1 MERQMAFHILGLKET
16 KDESAIQDAYR
27 GLLRQTN
34 PEDDPEGFK
43 RLREAYEAA
52 LAWARKPE
60 EQEQGEKTDI
70 DRWIDRADQ
79 VYRNICLRR
88 QPEAWKEV
96 LEDPLCDDLD
106 TSLQAREAMMAYL
119 MDHIYLPNAVWKLF
133 DKRFQIVEDRENL
146 EQQFPRDFL
155 NYVTYYIQN
164 EEFINY
170 SLFQILDQEGM
181 DADAY
186 IRNYL
191 GVKRLVDQGEIK
203 ECREKLEA
211 LEAFGIYHPYQD
223 VEMLRVLYAL
233 MERARSE
240 MPQGMTFEETPGGE
254 EAVRIMQNLLEH
266 YGEDSYV
273 QLHCGMG
280 KWTLGEEEAAAG
292 LWEKILEK
300 HPSHYMAKFY
310 IVRYLMKKEEYRQ
323 AKEKMLELLDID
335 GNDEQVIGYL
345 HTANEAL
352 IKEYE
357 EKQKEAES
365 QNQHLKFED
374 AVDLARC
381 YYQNEMCEEAIS
393 ILEKLSPDEEQEYE
407 YSNLFGRVLYRADAY
422 DRACP
427 QLKRWLELIRLT
439 PEDDDEEHKKRR
451 SREFRACHILS
462 GCCHEMGDR
471 EQAMEYVEQ
480 AIRVA
485 DNQEDMV
492 SAMQYKAYMLFTY
505 EEYEKCIDGCD
516 QVIEKND
523 RYFPAYLQ
531 RQEAAYKLK
540 KGQQVVDDY
549 YNAINIYNGYYKPYL
564 LAAQTFFYHDQY
576 EDAKGVLD
584 RAKENGVEFSDNMR
598 LYQVKILRN
607 LAQKKEDRELPFT
620 IIRELLDTVKSPETD
635 IEDISELEYELALL
649 YWDDGDLDKA
659 VEYLNLA
666 IEKNPDRMQYHMVG
680 GHIYLDKKA
689 YKKAL
694 EEYNIASA
702 EHGESPSLHYNC
714 GVCQEELGLKE
725 LALECYKKALEY
737 KEGYRDACEK
747 IANYYKERYNRLY
760 DEADFELALNYINQ
774 QLKVRENCYYLVERG
789 RIYMSAYKLKEAIK
803 DFEKALEYVENDWA
817 SYNNMGCCYKY
828 MGQFEKAIQCLLK
841 AVECMGEDKS
851 VLPYSNMADCY
862 EALKQYEK
870 AIQCYEKDLE
880 MFPDRKVFRKEI
892 GLLYQYMGDY
902 ENALKYFQMEPGLDD
917 YYENMANVYYLQGKK
932 KLAIQTYE
940 EGIRKA
946 SKEDK
951 SDRFSDLA
959 YFYRHILRE
968 TKKAEYYYKK
978 ALAVATND
986 DDRHELEWKLAALY
1000 FTMGK
1005 RDNARLFARKSL
1017 EHFNKAGNGTEENYL
1032 NYLQYRPARLMRFGW
1047 IYICL
1052 GETQKGLSLFRQM
1065 TECHRCRHCRHRE
1078 CFEAYQYL
1086 GRYYETTGDY
1096 EQALEYYEK
1105 AYAANDQDLVSAV
1118 SIEKV
1123 KELMRK
1129 KR

>member
-1 MERQMAFHILGLKET
+1 MEKQMAFHVLGLKET
-16 KDESAIQDAYR
+16 KEEPAIQEAYR
-27 GLLRQTN
+27 GLLKQTN

-52 LAWARKPE
+52 VAWARKPE
-60 EQEQGEKTDI
+60 EQAQGEKTDI
-70 DRWIDRADQ
+70 DKWIDRADL
-79 VYRNICLRR
+79 VYKNIYTRC
-88 QPEAWKEV
+88 QPEAWKEI
-96 LEDPLCDDLD
+96 LDDPICEDLD
-106 TSLQAREAMMAYL
+106 TSLQAREAMLAYF
-119 MDHIYLPNAVWKLF
+119 MDHIYLPNAIWKLV
-133 DKRFQIVEDRENL
+133 DKQFQIIEDRENL
-146 EQQFPRDFL
+146 EQQFPKDFL

-164 EEFINY
+164 DEFINY
-170 SLFQILDQEGM
+170 SLFKILDEEQM

-186 IRNYL
+186 IRNFL
-191 GVKRLVDQGEIK
+191 GVKRLVDQGEIG
-203 ECREKLEA
+203 ECRKQLDA
-211 LEAFGIYHPYQD
+211 LKAFGVYHPYED
-223 VEMLRVLYAL
+223 VEMLRVLYIL
-233 MERARSE
+233 MEKAKPE
-240 MPQGMTFEETPGGE
+240 MPEGKTLEETPGGE
-254 EAVRIMQNLLEH
+254 EAVRIMEKLLEN
-266 YGEDSYV
+266 YGEDGYV
-273 QLHCGMG
+273 QLHCGIG
-280 KWTLGEEEAAAG
+280 KWTMGREEEAAR
-292 LWEKILEK
+292 LWETILEK
-300 HPSHYMAKFY
+300 YPPHYMAKLY
-310 IVRYLMKKEEYRQ
+310 LVRYLMKKEEYRR
-323 AKEKMLELLDID
+323 AKEKILELLEVD
-335 GNDEQVIGYL
+335 GNDEQVIECL
-345 HTANEAL
+345 HGVNDAL
-352 IKEYE
+352 IKEYD
-357 EKQKEAES
+357 EKKREAKEQGRDLE
-365 QNQHLKFED
+365 FED
-374 AVDLARC
+374 AVELARC
-381 YYQNEMCEEAIS
+381 YYQNEKSEEAIS
-393 ILEKLSPDEEQEYE
+393 ILEKLTPDDQQEYE
-407 YSNLFGRVLYRADAY
+407 YASLFGRVLYRADQY
-422 DRACP
+422 ERACP
-427 QLKRWLELIRLT
+427 QLKRWLELIRQT

-462 GCCHEMGDR
+462 GCCHETGDR
-471 EQAMEYVEQ
+471 EQAMDYVEQ

-485 DNQEDMV
+485 KNQEDMV

-505 EEYEKCIDGCD
+505 EEYEKCIDSCD
-516 QVIEKND
+516 QVIKENE

-549 YNAINIYNGYYKPYL
+549 YNAINLYNGYYKPYL

-584 RAKENGVEFSDNMR
+584 RAQENGVEFSDNMK

-607 LAQKKEDRELPFT
+607 LAEKKEDRELPFS
-620 IIRELLDTVKSPETD
+620 IIRGLLETVKSPETD
-635 IEDISELEYELALL
+635 IEDLSEMEYELALL

-702 EHGESPSLHYNC
+702 DYGESPSLHYNC

-725 LALECYKKALEY
+725 LAMECYKKALEY

-747 IANYYKERYNRLY
+747 IANYYKDRYNRFY
-760 DEADFELALNYINQ
+760 DKADFELALSYINR
-774 QLKVRENCYYLVERG
+774 QLAVRENCYYLVERG

-828 MGQFEKAIQCLLK
+828 MGQFEKAIQCLEK
-841 AVECMGEDKS
+841 SVECMGEDKS

-862 EALKQYEK
+862 EALKQYDK
-870 AIQCYEKDLE
+870 AIECYEKDLE
-880 MFPDRKVFRKEI
+880 LFPDRKVFRKEI

-902 ENALKYFQMEPGLDD
+902 DNALKYFEMEPGLDD
-917 YYENMANVYYLQGKK
+917 YYENTANIYFLQGKK

-946 SKEDK
+946 SKENK

-959 YFYRHILRE
+959 YFYRHVLRD

-978 ALAVATND
+978 ALSTATDD
-986 DDRHELEWKLAALY
+986 DDRHELEWKMAALY
-1000 FTMGK
+1000 FTIGK
-1005 RDNARLFARKSL
+1005 KDNAKLFARKAL
-1017 EHFNKAGNGTEENYL
+1017 EHFNKAGNGTEANYL
-1032 NYLQYRPARLMRFGW
+1032 DYLQYRPARLMRFGW

-1052 GETQKGLSLFRQM
+1052 GETEKGLTMFRQM
-1065 TECHRCRHCRHRE
+1065 TQCWRCRHCRHKE

-1086 GRYYETTGDY
+1086 GRYYETTGEY
-1096 EQALEYYEK
+1096 EKALEYYEK
-1105 AYAANDQDLVSAV
+1105 AYEINDQDLVSEI

-1129 KR
+1129 RR

>member
-345 HTANEAL
+345 HTAN
-352 IKEYE
+352 
-357 EKQKEAES
+357 
-365 QNQHLKFED
+365 
-374 AVDLARC
+374 
-381 YYQNEMCEEAIS
+381 
-393 ILEKLSPDEEQEYE
+393 
-407 YSNLFGRVLYRADAY
+407 
-422 DRACP
+422 
-427 QLKRWLELIRLT
+427 
-439 PEDDDEEHKKRR
+439 
-451 SREFRACHILS
+451 
-462 GCCHEMGDR
+462 
-471 EQAMEYVEQ
+471 
-480 AIRVA
+480 
-485 DNQEDMV
+485 
-492 SAMQYKAYMLFTY
+492 
-505 EEYEKCIDGCD
+505 
-516 QVIEKND
+516 
-523 RYFPAYLQ
+523 
-531 RQEAAYKLK
+531 
-540 KGQQVVDDY
+540 
-549 YNAINIYNGYYKPYL
+549 
-564 LAAQTFFYHDQY
+564 
-576 EDAKGVLD
+576 
-584 RAKENGVEFSDNMR
+584 
-598 LYQVKILRN
+598 
-607 LAQKKEDRELPFT
+607 
-620 IIRELLDTVKSPETD
+620 
-635 IEDISELEYELALL
+635 
-649 YWDDGDLDKA
+649 
-659 VEYLNLA
+659 
-666 IEKNPDRMQYHMVG
+666 
-680 GHIYLDKKA
+680 
-689 YKKAL
+689 
-694 EEYNIASA
+694 
-702 EHGESPSLHYNC
+702 
-714 GVCQEELGLKE
+714 
-725 LALECYKKALEY
+725 
-737 KEGYRDACEK
+737 
-747 IANYYKERYNRLY
+747 
-760 DEADFELALNYINQ
+760 
-774 QLKVRENCYYLVERG
+774 
-789 RIYMSAYKLKEAIK
+789 
-803 DFEKALEYVENDWA
+803 
-817 SYNNMGCCYKY
+817 
-828 MGQFEKAIQCLLK
+828 
-841 AVECMGEDKS
+841 
-851 VLPYSNMADCY
+851 
-862 EALKQYEK
+862 
-870 AIQCYEKDLE
+870 
-880 MFPDRKVFRKEI
+880 
-892 GLLYQYMGDY
+892 
-902 ENALKYFQMEPGLDD
+902 
-917 YYENMANVYYLQGKK
+917 
-932 KLAIQTYE
+932 
-940 EGIRKA
+940 
-946 SKEDK
+946 
-951 SDRFSDLA
+951 
-959 YFYRHILRE
+959 
-968 TKKAEYYYKK
+968 
-978 ALAVATND
+978 
-986 DDRHELEWKLAALY
+986 
-1000 FTMGK
+1000 
-1005 RDNARLFARKSL
+1005 
-1017 EHFNKAGNGTEENYL
+1017 
-1032 NYLQYRPARLMRFGW
+1032 
-1047 IYICL
+1047 
-1052 GETQKGLSLFRQM
+1052 
-1065 TECHRCRHCRHRE
+1065 
-1078 CFEAYQYL
+1078 
-1086 GRYYETTGDY
+1086 
-1096 EQALEYYEK
+1096 
-1105 AYAANDQDLVSAV
+1105 
-1118 SIEKV
+1118 
-1123 KELMRK
+1123 
-1129 KR
+1129 

>member
-1 MERQMAFHILGLKET
+1 MEKQIAFHVLGLKET
-16 KDESAIQDAYR
+16 KEEPAIRDAYR
-27 GLLRQTN
+27 GLLKQTN

-43 RLREAYEAA
+43 RLREAYETAV
-52 LAWARKPE
+52 AWARKPE
-60 EQEQGEKTDI
+60 EQVKSEKTDI
-70 DRWIDRADQ
+70 DRWIDRADR
-79 VYRNICLRR
+79 VYGNIYSRC

-96 LEDPLCDDLD
+96 LDDPICDDLD
-106 TSLQAREAMMAYL
+106 TSLQAREAMMVYL
-119 MDHIYLPNAVWKLF
+119 MDHVYLPNTVWKLM
-133 DKRFQIVEDRENL
+133 DKRFQILEDRENL
-146 EQQFPRDFL
+146 EQQFPKDFL

-170 SLFQILDQEGM
+170 SYFKILDEEQM

-186 IRNYL
+186 IRNFL
-191 GVKRLVDQGEIK
+191 GVKRLIDQGEIK

-211 LEAFGIYHPYQD
+211 LNAFGIYHPYED
-223 VEMLRVLYAL
+223 VEMLRILYTL
-233 MERARSE
+233 MEKAKPE
-240 MPQGMTFEETPGGE
+240 MPEGTSPEETPGGA
-254 EAVRIMQNLLEH
+254 EAMRIMQKLLDN

-273 QLHCGMG
+273 QLHCGMVR
-280 KWTLGEEEAAAG
+280 WVLGQEEEAAG
-292 LWEKILEK
+292 LWRKILEK
-300 HPSHYMAKFY
+300 QPSHYMAKFY
-310 IVRYLMKKEEYRQ
+310 MIRYLMKKEEYRQ
-323 AKEKMLELLDID
+323 AKEKMLELLDVD
-335 GNDEQVIGYL
+335 GNDEQVIEYL
-345 HTANEAL
+345 HRANDAL

-357 EKQKEAES
+357 EKRKEEETEGR
-365 QNQHLKFED
+365 LLDFED
-374 AVDLARC
+374 ALDLARC
-381 YYQNEMCEEAIS
+381 YYQNEKSQEAIS
-393 ILEKLSPDEEQEYE
+393 ILEKLSPDKDQEYE
-407 YSNLFGRVLYRADAY
+407 YANLFGRVLYRADEY
-422 DRACP
+422 ERACP
-427 QLKRWLELIRLT
+427 QLKRWLELIRQT
-439 PEDDDEEHKKRR
+439 PEDEDEEHKKRR

-471 EQAMEYVEQ
+471 EQAMDFVEQ
-480 AIRVA
+480 AIKVA
-485 DNQEDMV
+485 DSQEDMV

-505 EEYEKCIDGCD
+505 EEYEKCIDECD
-516 QVIEKND
+516 LVIKENE

-549 YNAINIYNGYYKPYL
+549 YSAINIYNGYYKPYL

-584 RAKENGVEFSDNMR
+584 KARENGVEFSDNMK

-607 LAQKKEDRELPFT
+607 LAEKKEDRELPFS
-620 IIRELLDTVKSPETD
+620 IIRGLLDSVKSPETD
-635 IEDISELEYELALL
+635 IEDLSELEYELALL

-666 IEKNPDRMQYHMVG
+666 IEKNPERMQYHMVG

-702 EHGESPSLHYNC
+702 DYGESPSLHYNC

-725 LALECYKKALEY
+725 LALECYKKALEC

-747 IANYYKERYNRLY
+747 IADYYKDRYNRFY
-760 DEADFELALNYINQ
+760 DKADFELALSYINR
-774 QLKVRENCYYLVERG
+774 QLAVRENCYYLVERG
-789 RIYMSAYKLKEAIK
+789 RIYMSAYKLEEAIK

-828 MGQFEKAIQCLLK
+828 MGQFEKAIQCLTK

-862 EALKQYEK
+862 EALNQYEK
-870 AIQCYEKDLE
+870 AIECYEKDLE

-902 ENALKYFQMEPGLDD
+902 DNALKYFEMEPGLDD
-917 YYENMANVYYLQGKK
+917 YYENLANVYYLQGRK
-932 KLAIQTYE
+932 KLAVQTYE

-946 SKEDK
+946 SKENK

-959 YFYRHILRE
+959 YFYRQILRDN
-968 TKKAEYYYKK
+968 KKADYYYKK
-978 ALAVATND
+978 ALAAATDD
-986 DDRHELEWKLAALY
+986 DDRHELEWKMAALY
-1000 FTMGK
+1000 FAMGK
-1005 RDNARLFARKSL
+1005 KDNAKLFARKSL
-1017 EHFNKAGNGTEENYL
+1017 EHFHKCKNGTEEDYL

-1052 GETQKGLSLFRQM
+1052 GETEKGLQMFRQM
-1065 TECHRCRHCRHRE
+1065 TQCWRCRHCRHRE

-1086 GRYYETTGDY
+1086 GRYYETVGDY
-1096 EQALEYYEK
+1096 EKALEWYER
-1105 AYAANDQDLVSAV
+1105 AYTINDQDLVSKI

-1123 KELMRK
+1123 KELMHK

>member
-1 MERQMAFHILGLKET
+1 MEKQMAFHVLGLKET
-16 KDESAIQDAYR
+16 KEEPAIQEAYR
-27 GLLRQTN
+27 GLLKQTN

-43 RLREAYEAA
+43 RLREAYETAV
-52 LAWARKPE
+52 AWARKPE
-60 EQEQGEKTDI
+60 EQAQSEKTDI
-70 DRWIDRADQ
+70 DKWIDRADL
-79 VYRNICLRR
+79 VYKNIYTRC
-88 QPEAWKEV
+88 QPEAWKEI
-96 LEDPLCDDLD
+96 LDDPICEDLD
-106 TSLQAREAMMAYL
+106 TSLQAREAMLAYF
-119 MDHIYLPNAVWKLF
+119 MDHIYLPNVIWKLV
-133 DKRFQIVEDRENL
+133 DKQFQIIEDRENL
-146 EQQFPRDFL
+146 EQQFPKDFL

-170 SLFQILDQEGM
+170 SLFKILDEEQM

-186 IRNYL
+186 IRNFL
-191 GVKRLVDQGEIK
+191 GVKRLIDQGEIR
-203 ECREKLEA
+203 ECREKLDA

-223 VEMLRVLYAL
+223 VEMLRVLYTL
-233 MERARSE
+233 MEKAKPE
-240 MPQGMTFEETPGGE
+240 MPEGKTLEETPGGE
-254 EAVRIMQNLLEH
+254 EAVRIMGDLLEH

-280 KWTLGEEEAAAG
+280 KWTMGQEEEAAR
-292 LWEKILEK
+292 LWEKILK
-300 HPSHYMAKFY
+300 KYPTHYMAKFY

-323 AKEKMLELLDID
+323 AKEKMLELLDVD

-345 HTANEAL
+345 HAANDAL
-352 IKEYE
+352 IKEYDE
-357 EKQKEAES
+357 TKKEAEE
-365 QNQHLKFED
+365 QGVGLEFED
-374 AVDLARC
+374 AIELARC
-381 YYQNEMCEEAIS
+381 YYQNEKSEEAIS
-393 ILEKLSPDEEQEYE
+393 ILEKLTPDEEQEYE
-407 YSNLFGRVLYRADAY
+407 YTNLFGRVLYRADKY
-422 DRACP
+422 ERACP
-427 QLKRWLELIRLT
+427 QLKRWLELIRQT
-439 PEDDDEEHKKRR
+439 PEDDEEEHKKRR

-471 EQAMEYVEQ
+471 EQAMDYVEQ

-485 DNQEDMV
+485 KNQEDMV

-516 QVIEKND
+516 QVIKENE

-549 YNAINIYNGYYKPYL
+549 YNAINLYNGYYKPYL

-584 RAKENGVEFSDNMR
+584 RAQENGVEFSDNMK

-607 LAQKKEDRELPFT
+607 LAEKKEDRELPFS
-620 IIRELLDTVKSPETD
+620 IIRGLLETVKSPETD
-635 IEDISELEYELALL
+635 IEDLSEMEYELALL

-702 EHGESPSLHYNC
+702 DYGESPSLHYNC
-714 GVCQEELGLKE
+714 GVCQEEMGLKE
-725 LALECYKKALEY
+725 LAMECYKKALEY

-747 IANYYKERYNRLY
+747 IANYYKDRYNRFY
-760 DEADFELALNYINQ
+760 DKADFELALSYINR
-774 QLKVRENCYYLVERG
+774 QLAVRENCYYLVERG
-789 RIYMSAYKLKEAIK
+789 RIYMSAYKLKEAIR

-828 MGQFEKAIQCLLK
+828 MGQFEKAIECLEK
-841 AVECMGEDKS
+841 SVECMGEDKS

-902 ENALKYFQMEPGLDD
+902 DNALKYFQMEPGLDD
-917 YYENMANVYYLQGKK
+917 YYENTANVYFLQGKR

-946 SKEDK
+946 SKENK

-959 YFYRHILRE
+959 YFYRHVLRD

-978 ALAVATND
+978 ALSTATDD
-986 DDRHELEWKLAALY
+986 DDRHELEWKMAALY
-1000 FTMGK
+1000 FTIGK
-1005 RDNARLFARKSL
+1005 KDNARLFARKAL
-1017 EHFNKAGNGTEENYL
+1017 EHFNKAGNGTEANYL
-1032 NYLQYRPARLMRFGW
+1032 DYLQYRPARLMRFGW

-1052 GETQKGLSLFRQM
+1052 GETEKGLTMFRQM
-1065 TECHRCRHCRHRE
+1065 TQCWRCRHCRHKE

-1086 GRYYETTGDY
+1086 GRYYETTGEY
-1096 EQALEYYEK
+1096 EKALEFYEK
-1105 AYAANDQDLVSAV
+1105 AYEVNDQDLVSKI
-1118 SIEKV
+1118 SMEKV

-1129 KR
+1129 RR

>member
-1 MERQMAFHILGLKET
+1 MERQMAFHVLELKET
-16 KDESAIQDAYR
+16 KDEPTIQEAYR
-27 GLLRQTN
+27 GLLKQTN

-43 RLREAYEAA
+43 RLREAYETA
-52 LAWARKPE
+52 LSWARMPE
-60 EQEQGEKTDI
+60 EEEKGEKTDI
-70 DRWIDRADQ
+70 EKWIDRGDA
-79 VYRNICLRR
+79 VYKNIYDRCR
-88 QPEAWKEV
+88 PEAWKDV
-96 LEDPLCDDLD
+96 LDDPICDDLD

-119 MDHIYLPNAVWKLF
+119 MDHIYLPNAVWKQF

-146 EQQFPRDFL
+146 EQQFPKDFL
-155 NYVTYYIQN
+155 NYVVYYIEN
-164 EEFINY
+164 TEFINY
-170 SLFQILDQEGM
+170 SLFQILDETDM

-186 IRNYL
+186 IRNFL
-191 GVKRLVDQGEIK
+191 GVKRLIDQGQIK
-203 ECREKLEA
+203 DCREKLEG

-223 VEMLRVLYAL
+223 VEMLRILYTL
-233 MERARSE
+233 MEKASQE
-240 MPQGMTFEETPGGE
+240 MPEGETLEATEGGK
-254 EAVRIMQNLLEH
+254 EAIRIMENLLEK
-266 YGEDSYV
+266 YGQDSYV
-273 QLHCGMG
+273 QLHCGVAR
-280 KWTLGEEEAAAG
+280 WVLGQEDEAAQ
-292 LWEKILEK
+292 LWEEILAQQ
-300 HPSHYMAKFY
+300 PAHYMAKFY
-310 IVRYLMKKEEYRQ
+310 MVRYLMKKEEYYK
-323 AKEKMLELLDID
+323 AKEKMLELLDVD
-335 GNDEQVIGYL
+335 GNDDQVIGYL
-345 HTANEAL
+345 HTANDAL

-357 EKQKEAES
+357 EQLKEAKAKGQFLEF
-365 QNQHLKFED
+365 KD
-374 AVDLARC
+374 AIELARC
-381 YYQNEMCEEAIS
+381 YYQNERSEEAIA
-393 ILEKLSPDEEQEYE
+393 ILEKMVPDEEQEYE
-407 YSNLFGRVLYRADAY
+407 YTNLFGRVLYRADAY

-427 QLKRWLELIRLT
+427 QLKRWLELIRQT
-439 PEDDDEEHKKRR
+439 PVDDDEEHQKRR

-471 EQAMEYVEQ
+471 EQAMDYVEQ

-485 DNQEDMV
+485 DNEEDRI
-492 SAMQYKAYMLFTY
+492 SAMQYRAYMLFTH
-505 EEYEKCIDGCD
+505 EEYEACVDACD
-516 QVIEKND
+516 QVIRKND

-549 YNAINIYNGYYKPYL
+549 YNAVNIFSGYFKPYL

-584 RAKENGVEFSDNMR
+584 RARENEVEFSDNMK

-607 LAQKKEDRELPFT
+607 LAEKKEDRELPFS
-620 IIRELLDTVKSPETD
+620 IAKELLETVKSPETD
-635 IEDISELEYELALL
+635 IEDLSEIEYEIALL
-649 YWDDGDLDKA
+649 YWDDADLEKA
-659 VEYLNLA
+659 VEYLNRA
-666 IEKNPDRMQYHMVG
+666 MEKNPERMQYHMVG

-702 EHGESPSLHYNC
+702 DYGGAPSLHYNC

-747 IANYYKERYNRLY
+747 IANYYKDRYNRFY
-760 DEADFELALNYINQ
+760 DEADFDLALSYMNR
-774 QLKVRENCYYLVERG
+774 QLAVRENCYYLVERG
-789 RIYMSAYKLKEAIK
+789 RIYMSAYKLEEAIK
-803 DFEKALEYVENDWA
+803 DFEKALEYVDNDWA

-828 MGQFEKAIQCLLK
+828 MGQFEKAIECLEK

-862 EALKQYEK
+862 EALKQYDK
-870 AIQCYEKDLE
+870 AIQCYEKDLS

-902 ENALKYFQMEPGLDD
+902 DNALKYFEMEPGLDD
-917 YYENMANVYYLQGKK
+917 YYENLANVYYLQGKK

-951 SDRFSDLA
+951 SARINDLA
-959 YFYRHILRE
+959 YFYRQVLRDNR
-968 TKKAEYYYKK
+968 KAEYYYKK
-978 ALAVATND
+978 ALAAAKDD
-986 DDRHELEWKLAALY
+986 DDRHELEWKMAALY
-1000 FTMGK
+1000 YTMGK
-1005 RDNARLFARKSL
+1005 KDNAKLFARKSL

-1032 NYLQYRPARLMRFGW
+1032 GYLQYRPARLMRFGW

-1052 GETQKGLSLFRQM
+1052 GETEKGLTMFRQM
-1065 TECHRCRHCRHRE
+1065 TQCLRCRHCRHKE

-1086 GRYYETTGDY
+1086 GRYYETTGEY
-1096 EQALEYYEK
+1096 EKALEFYEK
-1105 AYAANDQDLVSAV
+1105 AYEANDQDLVSEI
-1118 SIEKV
+1118 SIGKV
-1123 KELMRK
+1123 KEMMGK